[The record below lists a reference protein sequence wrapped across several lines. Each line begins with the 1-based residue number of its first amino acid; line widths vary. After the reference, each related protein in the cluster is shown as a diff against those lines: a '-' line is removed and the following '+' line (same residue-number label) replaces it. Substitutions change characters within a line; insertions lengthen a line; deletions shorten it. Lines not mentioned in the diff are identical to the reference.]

1 MPVRSPVGS
10 LAGRIGIRIAA
21 GHAAYRVA
29 HRIAHHAACLARFD
43 LFRLQIIHKA
53 AHLAECQHVKP
64 CLSAHLARFVHVLFT
79 FRPLFLLFP
88 LCRHAFAM

>member
-10 LAGRIGIRIAA
+10 LAGRIGIRFAA
-21 GHAAYRVA
+21 RPSA
-29 HRIAHHAACLARFD
+29 HRVAHHAAYPVRFD
-43 LFRLQIIHKA
+43 LFQLQIIHKA

-64 CLSAHLARFVHVLFT
+64 CLSAHLAHFVHVLFT
-79 FRPLFLLFP
+79 FLLVFSLFQ

>member
-10 LAGRIGIRIAA
+10 LACRIGIRIAA
-21 GHAAYRVA
+21 YPSAYRVA
-29 HRIAHHAACLARFD
+29 HHAAYIVRFD
-43 LFRLQIIHKA
+43 LFQLQIIHKT

-64 CLSAHLARFVHVLFT
+64 CLSAHLTYFVHVLFT
-79 FRPLFLLFP
+79 ILLVFLLFQ